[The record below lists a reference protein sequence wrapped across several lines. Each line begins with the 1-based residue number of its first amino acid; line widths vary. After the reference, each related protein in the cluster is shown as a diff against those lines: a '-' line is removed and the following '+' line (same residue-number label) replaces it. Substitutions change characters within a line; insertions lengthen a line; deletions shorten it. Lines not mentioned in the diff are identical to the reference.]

1 MAKMGQGSLEAAARQ
16 GLRELRAACYTD
28 SNIAQPAE
36 YGMYGTKTPGEI
48 AEDRRG
54 DARDLEEEKSQGSVL
69 GERLEQAKGRESE
82 RDERNRD
89 LERG

>member
-1 MAKMGQGSLEAAARQ
+1 MAKIGEGSLEAAARQ

-28 SNIAQPAE
+28 SNVAQPAE

-54 DARDLEEEKSQGSVL
+54 DGRDPEDEMSQGSVL
-69 GERLEQAKGRESE
+69 GERLREAESRAD
-82 RDERNRD
+82 RDERGRD
-89 LERG
+89 MERG